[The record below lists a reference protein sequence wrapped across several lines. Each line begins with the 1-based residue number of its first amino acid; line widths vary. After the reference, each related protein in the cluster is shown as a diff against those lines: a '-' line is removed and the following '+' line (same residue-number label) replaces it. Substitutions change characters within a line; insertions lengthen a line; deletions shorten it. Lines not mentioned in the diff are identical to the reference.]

1 MTVVGKDREGA
12 VTWARGVSG
21 EDESGPLP
29 VEPSGLVTVDKG
41 KQLAGAVL

>member
-1 MTVVGKDREGA
+1 MFVICPVTVVGNDREGS

-29 VEPSGLVTVDKG
+29 VEPSGLVAVDEG
-41 KQLAGAVL
+41 K

>member
-21 EDESGPLP
+21 EDESGPLS
-29 VEPSGLVTVDKG
+29 VEPSGLVAVDEG
-41 KQLAGAVL
+41 K